1 MNCKEFKNRIPDY
14 LDQSLGADLSI
25 QFNEHLQNCADCS
38 LLFNK
43 TSRTLHQLNNPDRIP
58 EQPYFYTQLRQKM
71 ENKYAHNVT
80 FLQSLTS
87 KKVLQP
93 MLYLASI
100 IFAVYIGILIGSGT
114 TTTSNQYSEAT
125 KADTSFIEVFA
136 QYQYI
141 DDMELESL
149 EKNVVNE
156 QRKETEEKK

>member
-1 MNCKEFKNRIPDY
+1 MNCKEFKKRIPNY
-14 LDQSLGADLSI
+14 LDQSLGSDLSN

-38 LLFNK
+38 LLFDKMNNTLLLLNK
-43 TSRTLHQLNNPDRIP
+43 PDRIT
-58 EQPYFYTQLRQKM
+58 EQPYYFTQLKQRM
-71 ENKYAHNVT
+71 ENKYVHNETFAH
-80 FLQSLTS
+80 SLTS

-100 IFAVYIGILIGSGT
+100 IIAVYIGILIGSGT
-114 TTTSNQYSEAT
+114 TTNKQYSETT
-125 KADTSFIEVFA
+125 KADTSYIEVFA

-156 QRKETEEKK
+156 ENKETEEKK

>member
-1 MNCKEFKNRIPDY
+1 MNCKEFTNRIPDY
-14 LDQSLGADLSI
+14 LDQSLGADLNN

-38 LLFNK
+38 LLFYKMNNK
-43 TSRTLHQLNNPDRIP
+43 LLLLNKPDRIA
-58 EQPYFYTQLRQKM
+58 EQPYYFTQLKQRM
-71 ENKYAHNVT
+71 ENKFVHNET
-80 FLQSLTS
+80 FLHSLTS

-100 IFAVYIGILIGSGT
+100 IIAVYIGILIGSGT
-114 TTTSNQYSEAT
+114 TTTNKQYSETT
-125 KADTSFIEVFA
+125 KADTSYIEVFA

-156 QRKETEEKK
+156 EDKVTEEKK

>member
-1 MNCKEFKNRIPDY
+1 MNCKDFKNRIPDY
-14 LDQSLGADLSI
+14 LDQSLRSDLSN

-43 TSRTLHQLNNPDRIP
+43 TSKTLQLLSNPDRIP
-58 EQPYFYTQLRQKM
+58 EQPYYFTQLRQKM
-71 ENKYAHNVT
+71 ENKSVHNET
-80 FLQSLTS
+80 FLHSLTS

-100 IFAVYIGILIGSGT
+100 IIAVYIGILIGSGT
-114 TTTSNQYSEAT
+114 TTNKQYSETT
-125 KADTSFIEVFA
+125 KADTSYIEVFA

-141 DDMELESL
+141 DDMELEPL

-156 QRKETEEKK
+156 VRKETEEKK

>member
-14 LDQSLGADLSI
+14 LDQSLPSDLSN

-43 TSRTLHQLNNPDRIP
+43 TSKTIQHLSNPDRIP
-58 EQPYFYTQLRQKM
+58 EQPYYYTQLRQKM
-71 ENKYAHNVT
+71 ENKYVHNET
-80 FLQSLTS
+80 ILHSLTS

-100 IFAVYIGILIGSGT
+100 ILAVYIGILIGSGT
-114 TTTSNQYSEAT
+114 TTTNNQYSETT

-149 EKNVVNE
+149 EKNVVYE
-156 QRKETEEKK
+156 ESKETEEKK